1 MLSNATQGGRIR
13 ALDQARLFA
22 PPRFRGLDEQMKVFE
37 LNELTMQRFKVE
49 RVKVALRSFSKDF
62 VFIPIDF
69 TREKLEAKPV
79 PSLYDGNLET
89 LFIWEVSPG
98 TLEQRQSM
106 KPWLSWPVIR
116 AMVHLLFWTTC
127 SNRLLMALLA

>member
-1 MLSNATQGGRIR
+1 
-13 ALDQARLFA
+13 
-22 PPRFRGLDEQMKVFE
+22 MKVFE
-37 LNELTMQRFKVE
+37 LNELSMQRFKVA

-89 LFIWEVSPG
+89 LIISEVSLR
-98 TLEQRQSM
+98 TLEQMQWM
-106 KPWLSWPVIR
+106 KPWLSRPVIR
-116 AMVHLLFWTTC
+116 AMVHLLFWTNC
-127 SNRLLMALLA
+127 SNRSLMRLLA